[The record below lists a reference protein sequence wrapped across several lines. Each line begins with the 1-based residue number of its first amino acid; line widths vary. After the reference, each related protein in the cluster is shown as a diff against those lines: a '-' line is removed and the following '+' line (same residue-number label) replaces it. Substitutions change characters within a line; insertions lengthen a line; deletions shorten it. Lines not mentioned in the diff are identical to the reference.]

1 MENIPKGMQ
10 MVIVSF
16 LSFSFFFHQKYKS
29 THRVSEHLRALQL
42 TLLMHGTPLRFRWQ
56 FELLGVFCFVSLF
69 LCFCRDREFDDLKT
83 NKPPK

>member
-56 FELLGVFCFVSLF
+56 FELLGVFCLFVSF
-69 LCFCRDREFDDLKT
+69 FVFAET
-83 NKPPK
+83 ENSMI